1 MWLCIISGKQLED
14 TYWLRAALLSSRADL
29 SGISKWGH
37 GGRERAN
44 ILPDFWLACK
54 CNLCEFASSQ
64 ASNLRTHVKRH
75 TGDKWPL
82 AERKRERERTSC
94 QVSEAGP
101 CSRACLRR
109 RQSAKTGLPMNSP
122 TAWIQILPQL
132 DQAFLNGRLPSHLI
146 STWLLS
152 VLNCLKRHFPFHC
165 VDIITGNLS
174 PLLWVWDNVS
184 MRSRLPEQTT

>member
-37 GGRERAN
+37 CGRERAN

-54 CNLCEFASSQ
+54 CNQCEFASSQ

-82 AERKRERERTSC
+82 AERKREGENILPGFRSRSMLAGLLE
-94 QVSEAGP
+94 EAATGQNWFANEFSHSLNSNP
-101 CSRACLRR
+101 PTARSSFSQRKTPISSHLNLTTFSFELLEKALSFPLCRYYN
-109 RQSAKTGLPMNSP
+109 RQS
-122 TAWIQILPQL
+122 
-132 DQAFLNGRLPSHLI
+132 
-146 STWLLS
+146 
-152 VLNCLKRHFPFHC
+152 
-165 VDIITGNLS
+165 LS
-174 PLLWVWDNVS
+174 PSLSL
-184 MRSRLPEQTT
+184 R

>member
-37 GGRERAN
+37 CGRERAN

-75 TGDKWPL
+75 TREKLPL
-82 AERKRERERTSC
+82 AERKRERELLARFPKPVDAWGLAWGGGHWPKLVC
-94 QVSEAGP
+94 Q
-101 CSRACLRR
+101 
-109 RQSAKTGLPMNSP
+109 
-122 TAWIQILPQL
+122 WILPQL
-132 DQAFLNGRLPSHLI
+132 EFKSSHSSIKLFSTEDSHLI
-146 STWLLS
+146 STQLPR
-152 VLNCLKRHFPFHC
+152 VCFDLNCQSRSYLKRHFLST
-165 VDIITGNLS
+165 VSITGNLPAP
-174 PLLWVWDNVS
+174 PL
-184 MRSRLPEQTT
+184 T